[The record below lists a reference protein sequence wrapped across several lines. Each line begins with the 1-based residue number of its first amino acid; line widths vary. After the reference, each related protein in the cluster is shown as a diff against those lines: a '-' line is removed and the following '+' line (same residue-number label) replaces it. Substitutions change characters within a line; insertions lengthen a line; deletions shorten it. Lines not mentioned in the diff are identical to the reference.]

1 MKKLS
6 VKSNSGQALLVILLI
21 MAVVLTIGLS
31 TISRSVTDIKISEQ
45 TEDSARAF
53 SAAEAGIENYLAT
66 GGTSTSGLGT
76 GVSVEAFPGSLL
88 SDDFTFLYPEKIT
101 QDEVATIW
109 LSNYDKETG
118 LYSDLLTTSD
128 EPIVVAWG
136 NPGADTP
143 ALEVSLY
150 YNNSGIKV
158 AKFMLDPVSSRSNNF
173 CKADADRTNCP
184 SEISNFSTSGTVP
197 YGGQSMR
204 FSAEISTTG
213 LNEMYFARLRLL
225 YTGSTAHFIGFK
237 SSSALPSQGDKI
249 AATGTSN
256 QATRKVEVYRLRA
269 APPDIFDFALYSGG
283 SLTK

>member
-6 VKSNSGQALLVILLI
+6 NKSNSGQALLVILLI

-76 GVSVEAFPGSLL
+76 GVSVEVFPESLL
-88 SDDFTFLYPEKIT
+88 SPGNLTFLYPKQIN
-101 QDEVATIW
+101 QNEVATIW
-109 LSNYDKETG
+109 LSTYEKTTGVYTRKEY
-118 LYSDLLTTSD
+118 LN
-128 EPIVVAWG
+128 PVIVAWG
-136 NPGADTP
+136 NPGTDTP
-143 ALEVSLY
+143 ALEVTFY

-158 AKFMLDPVSSRSNNF
+158 AKYMFDPVSSRPNSF
-173 CKADADRTNCP
+173 CKMGVACSAGV
-184 SEISNFSTSGTVP
+184 SFTSGGVSFS
-197 YGGQSMR
+197 GQDLKYKAS
-204 FSAEISTTG
+204 ISILG
-213 LNEMYFARLRLL
+213 LSMYFARLRLL
-225 YTGSTAHFIGFK
+225 YASTAQFIGFQAT
-237 SSSALPSQGDKI
+237 SALPSQGDKI

-256 QATRKVEVYRLRA
+256 QANRKVEVSRLRA

-283 SLTK
+283 SLAK